1 MEVLPT
7 IKCEPELNIG
17 QEIEETS
24 TSITD
29 ERSSPT
35 NTRTRLVVNGNDPS
49 VVSFAMDEE
58 DDLNDWQHPIDEE
71 SYEDSEEFISID
83 DDKAKSF
90 LFNAMKARSE
100 VSTDDG
106 DDESGMFLEPEIV
119 LESNDNEEIKFPGQ
133 HSKSVKSFSSLDGDD
148 ENVIVIEE
156 SDDEIMYEDPEDI
169 DENEDGVELN
179 WMDLER
185 NHDEQFEFASQNS
198 QKSSKD
204 SSKDPNGTE
213 FECNLCNKKVAS
225 SYNLRRHMMIHTGKD
240 SHLTRVYCVICLL
253 FF

>member
-7 IKCEPELNIG
+7 IKCEPELNIN
-17 QEIEETS
+17 QEHEQDV
-24 TSITD
+24 SITD
-29 ERSSPT
+29 EECSSPT
-35 NTRTRLVVNGNDPS
+35 TNRFVSNGNNPS
-49 VVSFAMDEE
+49 SNAGANFPMDDE
-58 DDLNDWQHPIDEE
+58 DDMNDNWQHPIDEE
-71 SYEDSEEFISID
+71 YEDSEEFISID

-90 LFNAMKARSE
+90 LFNKMKSRSE

-106 DDESGMFLEPEIV
+106 DDDESGMFLEPEIV
-119 LESNDNEEIKFPGQ
+119 LESNDNEEIQFPG
-133 HSKSVKSFSSLDGDD
+133 KSLQSVSSLDGDD
-148 ENVIVIEE
+148 EDVIVIDDD
-156 SDDEIMYEDPEDI
+156 DDEDENMYEDPEDI

-185 NHDEQFEFASQNS
+185 NHDEQFEFANQNS

-225 SYNLRRHMMIHTGKD
+225 SYNLRRHMMIHTGE
-240 SHLTRVYCVICLL
+240 LG
-253 FF
+253 FFRR